1 MDLSIGIIKQER
13 GKKMNIKVR
22 TNISKQYDDIE
33 IVINA
38 PERTNQLTE
47 IENDI
52 LRISSN
58 TIEKV
63 IGMQDNDIFIIDVS
77 DIIKFYSEE
86 KNNFCK
92 TKDGTFK
99 IKEKLYYL
107 EENLPQKNFIRIS
120 NSVIVNIEKVKCFN
134 TSIIGSILIK
144 FEDDTEEYVSKRR
157 VSDVMKF
164 LKNRRD

>member
-1 MDLSIGIIKQER
+1 
-13 GKKMNIKVR
+13 MNIKVR
-22 TNISKQYDDIE
+22 TNISNEYEDIE

-38 PERTNQLTE
+38 PEKTTQVLD
-47 IENDI
+47 IENDL

-63 IGMQDNDIFIIDVS
+63 IGMQGNDIFIINVS
-77 DIIKFYSEE
+77 DVITFYSEE
-86 KNNFCK
+86 KSNFCK
-92 TKDGTFK
+92 TKDGIFK

-107 EENLPQKNFIRIS
+107 EENLLQKSFIRIS
-120 NSVIVNIEKVKCFN
+120 NSVIVNIDKVKCFN
-134 TSIIGSILIK
+134 TDIIGSILVK
-144 FEDDTEEYVSKRR
+144 LNDGTEEYVSKRR

>member
-1 MDLSIGIIKQER
+1 
-13 GKKMNIKVR
+13 MNIKVR
-22 TNISKQYDDIE
+22 TNISNEYENIE

-38 PERTNQLTE
+38 PEKTTQVLD
-47 IENDI
+47 IENDL

-63 IGMQDNDIFIIDVS
+63 IGMQGNDIFIINVS
-77 DIIKFYSEE
+77 DVITFYSEE
-86 KNNFCK
+86 KSNFCK
-92 TKDGTFK
+92 TKDGIFK

-107 EENLPQKNFIRIS
+107 EENLLQKSFIRIS
-120 NSVIVNIEKVKCFN
+120 NSVIVNIDKVKCFN
-134 TSIIGSILIK
+134 TDIIGSILVK
-144 FEDDTEEYVSKRR
+144 LNDGTEEYVSKRR

>member
-1 MDLSIGIIKQER
+1 
-13 GKKMNIKVR
+13 MNIKVR
-22 TNISKQYDDIE
+22 TNISNEYENIE

-38 PERTNQLTE
+38 PEKNNQVLN
-47 IENDI
+47 IENDL

-63 IGMQDNDIFIIDVS
+63 IGMQENYIFIINVS
-77 DIIKFYSEE
+77 DVITFYSEE
-86 KNNFCK
+86 KNNFAK
-92 TKDGTFK
+92 TKDGIFK
-99 IKEKLYYL
+99 IKEKLYFL
-107 EENLPQKNFIRIS
+107 EENLPQKSFIRIS

-134 TSIIGSILIK
+134 TSIIGSILVK
-144 FEDDTEEYVSKRR
+144 LTDGTEEYVSKRR

>member
-1 MDLSIGIIKQER
+1 
-13 GKKMNIKVR
+13 MNIKVR
-22 TNISKQYDDIE
+22 TNISSEYDDIE

-38 PERTNQLTE
+38 PEKTNQVID
-47 IENDI
+47 IENDL

-58 TIEKV
+58 TIEKI
-63 IGMQDNDIFIIDVS
+63 IGMQGNDIFILDVS

-92 TKDGTFK
+92 TQNGTFK

-120 NSVIVNIEKVKCFN
+120 NSVIVNINKVKCFN

-144 FEDDTEEYVSKRR
+144 FEDDTEEYVAKRR

>member
-1 MDLSIGIIKQER
+1 
-13 GKKMNIKVR
+13 MNIKVR
-22 TNISKQYDDIE
+22 TNISNEYEDIE

-38 PERTNQLTE
+38 PEKTTQVLDL
-47 IENDI
+47 ENDL

-63 IGMQDNDIFIIDVS
+63 IGMQGNDIFIINVS
-77 DIIKFYSEE
+77 DVITFYSEE
-86 KNNFCK
+86 KSNFCK
-92 TKDGTFK
+92 TKDGIFK

-107 EENLPQKNFIRIS
+107 EEKKKKKSFIRIS
-120 NSVIVNIEKVKCFN
+120 NSVIVNIDKVKCFN
-134 TSIIGSILIK
+134 TDIIGSILVK
-144 FEDDTEEYVSKRR
+144 LNDGTEEYVSKRR

>member
-1 MDLSIGIIKQER
+1 
-13 GKKMNIKVR
+13 MNIKVR
-22 TNISKQYDDIE
+22 TNISNEYENIE

-38 PERTNQLTE
+38 PEKTTQVLD
-47 IENDI
+47 IENDL

-63 IGMQDNDIFIIDVS
+63 IGMQGNDIFIINVS
-77 DIIKFYSEE
+77 DVITFYSEE
-86 KNNFCK
+86 KSNFCK
-92 TKDGTFK
+92 TKDGIFK

-107 EENLPQKNFIRIS
+107 EENLLQKSFIRIS
-120 NSVIVNIEKVKCFN
+120 NSVIVNIDKVKCFN
-134 TSIIGSILIK
+134 TDIIGSIFVKLN
-144 FEDDTEEYVSKRR
+144 DGTEEYVSKRR